1 MRIYSFEKLSVWQ
14 NARKFTKSI
23 YEVTLKFP
31 SEEKFGLVTQMRRA
45 AISVSSNIAEGS
57 SRATT
62 KDQSHFYNTAYS
74 SLMEVLSQVILSGD
88 LGFISDE
95 EMESMRESIETISFQ
110 LASLRKSLNVPTP

>member
-1 MRIYSFEKLSVWQ
+1 MSVWQ